1 MDDFT
6 LRFIALLDGLALQ
19 RLQQMRHSS
28 RRYLTELALHLARA
42 ELAPGSQRPEPAG
55 QRG

>member
-1 MDDFT
+1 MGEFT

-28 RRYLTELALHLARA
+28 RKYLTELAMHTAHA
-42 ELAPGSQRPEPAG
+42 ELDPDAKAPGPASE
-55 QRG
+55 QE